1 MEPIGSLMARL
12 QFASDAEWL
21 ALTGLA
27 CWLGAAVCLVMD
39 RRRGGERSI
48 ERLEKVGFMPWTSLF
63 VALAIIGGG
72 CLAISLPVVL
82 GRL

>member
-1 MEPIGSLMARL
+1 MDTLSTLSARL
-12 QFASDAEWL
+12 QFASEAEWL
-21 ALTGLA
+21 ALVGLG
-27 CWLGAAVCLVMD
+27 CWIGAGLCLVMERLRGS
-39 RRRGGERSI
+39 RRSV

-72 CLAISLPVVL
+72 CLATSLPVVL